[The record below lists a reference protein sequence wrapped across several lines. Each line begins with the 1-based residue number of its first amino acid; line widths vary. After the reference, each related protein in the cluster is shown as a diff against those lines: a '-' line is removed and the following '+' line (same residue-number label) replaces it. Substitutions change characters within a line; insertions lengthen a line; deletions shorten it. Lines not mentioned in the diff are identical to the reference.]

1 MMHPFKEKNYIYQ
14 RTNHIIAIMVTVVA
28 FFIFKFVYVDPKYI
42 VSNLCVFFLSLENW
56 NHGNEG
62 SNAGKGILNI
72 SPKRHKSILHRPA
85 DVLNFIDLIKEML
98 KITTKCPLSTKTTA
112 QFP

>member
-1 MMHPFKEKNYIYQ
+1 
-14 RTNHIIAIMVTVVA
+14 MVTVLA
-28 FFIFKFVYVDPKYI
+28 FFIFKFVYVNPKYS
-42 VSNLCVFFLSLENW
+42 VSSLCVFFLFLENW

-72 SPKRHKSILHRPA
+72 SPERHKSILHWPA
-85 DVLNFIDLIKEML
+85 DNLIKSML

-112 QFP
+112 QFPYSEEKFCK

>member
-1 MMHPFKEKNYIYQ
+1 
-14 RTNHIIAIMVTVVA
+14 MVTFLA
-28 FFIFKFVYVDPKYI
+28 FFIFQFVYVDPKYI
-42 VSNLCVFFLSLENW
+42 VSNLCVFFLFLEDW

-72 SPKRHKSILHRPA
+72 SPDRHNRILHWPT
-85 DVLNFIDLIKEML
+85 DVLKFIDLIKAML
-98 KITTKCPLSTKTTA
+98 KITTKCPVSTKTAA